1 MSPRTPPPAP
11 RNPLFPPEL
20 AAVAGR
26 NPPPP
31 LLPLLALGGR
41 GPEPWTARTAIAVAE
56 SWSRAGRTVIL
67 ADLALEEPR
76 LHELL
81 DLPNGEGL
89 TDVFLFGTS
98 LPHAT
103 LDPPGRPFRFV
114 PAGLFAPDPREVVEH
129 PKWDRLVRDMRASR
143 ATLLVYLSDRT
154 PGFESLLRQAGQT
167 VVIVGEDAPIAA
179 SPVPPGCEVVAVLR
193 RPSPGGEESRRRPR
207 VSASTWTPPAEPVAA
222 AGAGAAQPDEIPP
235 IELSEELLEPAASS
249 AASVSWR
256 PTPAPAPWD
265 ERDRLD
271 EPPIIRRRRRRG
283 VPVSVVAT
291 VLVLAGGVAAL
302 WLLQPWAKGP
312 ALLPEPEDTNVPV
325 ATQPAVAPEP
335 RDVPLPFSVA
345 VEAHQTLDAARDR
358 ARILEVAEPDLLFAV
373 VPTPIEDLV
382 WYRVLAGPAADSAG
396 AEALMRQL
404 YSRGH
409 KTSLDPWAIRRT
421 PWAFNLGDHE
431 SRRDAEAQ
439 VARLEARDIPAY
451 IVLMPFSEGPPTHR
465 VYAGAFEG
473 LTEADYMRDLLNQAG
488 LRPSLI
494 RRTGQAVE

>member
-1 MSPRTPPPAP
+1 MNRRTPPAAP

-20 AAVAGR
+20 ATLAGR

-56 SWSRAGRTVIL
+56 SWSRAGRTVVL

-143 ATLLVYLSDRT
+143 ATLLVYLTDRT
-154 PGFESLLRQAGQT
+154 PGFESLLRHAGQT

-179 SPVPPGCEVVAVLR
+179 SPVPRGCEVVAVLR
-193 RPSPGGEESRRRPR
+193 RPSTGGDDARRRPR
-207 VSASTWTPPAEPVAA
+207 VTASPWMPPAQPGPA
-222 AGAGAAQPDEIPP
+222 AGEEAQQPDQIPP

-249 AASVSWR
+249 AASVTWR
-256 PTPAPAPWD
+256 PAPAAAPWD

-283 VPVSVVAT
+283 VPVSAVAT
-291 VLVLAGGVAAL
+291 VLVLAGAAAAA
-302 WLLQPWAKGP
+302 WLLQPWATRP
-312 ALLPEPEDTNVPV
+312 ADAVLPEPVADVP
-325 ATQPAVAPEP
+325 APPAAVAPEP

-345 VEAHQTLDAARDR
+345 VEAHQTLDAARER
-358 ARILEVAEPDLLFAV
+358 ARVLEIAEPDLQFAV

-421 PWAFNLGDHE
+421 PWAFSLGDHE
-431 SRRDAEAQ
+431 SRRDAEAH
-439 VARLEARDIPAY
+439 VARLDARDIPAY
-451 IVLMPFSEGPPTHR
+451 IVLMPFSEGPPGHR

-488 LRPSLI
+488 MRPSLI